1 MLEIFLIVLML
12 TGIIVFSIQP
22 TDKETNDSTT
32 VIKHSATKIA
42 QIKDA
47 TSLRLAYASETTK
60 K

>member
-22 TDKETNDSTT
+22 TDKETNVSAT
-32 VIKHSATKIA
+32 VIKHPVAKIA

-47 TSLRLAYASETTK
+47 TSLRLAYAPETIK